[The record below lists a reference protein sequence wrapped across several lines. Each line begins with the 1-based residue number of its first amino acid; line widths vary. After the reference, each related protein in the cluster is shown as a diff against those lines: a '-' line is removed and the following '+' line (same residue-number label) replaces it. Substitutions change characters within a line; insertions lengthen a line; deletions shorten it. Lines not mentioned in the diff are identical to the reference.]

1 MNPATGTFTTMD
13 TYAGSI
19 FDPTSLHKYLYA
31 NANPV
36 TYSDPTGNF
45 ADAKSFIAGFNVST
59 ILEAGAAIAGACV
72 MAIGRNVISK
82 LRVGAAFSL
91 VSHTVANVLEDIHY
105 IELIQQGYVNLAA
118 LYMMDQVSGVIKA
131 VQDAVDKLNEQRQS
145 YYVYLLVDNEGTV
158 RYVGR
163 TKNLDQRL
171 KSHSSVGSRNKNLM
185 LGYYVSNLNYEQS
198 RALEQSWMVFYHTRN
213 WLSEEGNNLINGVS
227 PKNKRKTDYLGALD
241 DIIENV
247 IDDEL
252 LSIKE
257 ELTSWW

>member
-1 MNPATGTFTTMD
+1 MNPSTGTFTTMD
-13 TYAGSI
+13 TYQGSI
-19 FDPTSLHKYLYA
+19 FDPVSLHKYLYA

-118 LYMMDQVSGVIKA
+118 LYMIDQVSINGIKIL
-131 VQDAVDKLNEQRQS
+131 QDAFDKLNEC
-145 YYVYLLVDNEGTV
+145 
-158 RYVGR
+158 
-163 TKNLDQRL
+163 
-171 KSHSSVGSRNKNLM
+171 
-185 LGYYVSNLNYEQS
+185 
-198 RALEQSWMVFYHTRN
+198 
-213 WLSEEGNNLINGVS
+213 LSENSNVVLNKKSKTKTSTQTRKRSSSPPARRIRCRSKKEAYERAKRAGHGREPIHHANDPNGPHYHPDVPNS
-227 PKNKRKTDYLGALD
+227 QRSTPHQPCSHDHYFY
-241 DIIENV
+241 
-247 IDDEL
+247 
-252 LSIKE
+252 
-257 ELTSWW
+257 

>member
-1 MNPATGTFTTMD
+1 MNV
-13 TYAGSI
+13 
-19 FDPTSLHKYLYA
+19 DPS
-31 NANPV
+31 
-36 TYSDPTGNF
+36 GNF
-45 ADAKSFIAGFNVST
+45 ADAKSFNAGMAGLA
-59 ILEAGAAIAGACV
+59 ILAVAEAAANQSVI
-72 MAIGRNVISK
+72 AIGQNIINK
-82 LRVGAAFSL
+82 LRVGTAFSV
-91 VSHTVANVLEDIHY
+91 VSYTVANVLEDIHY
-105 IELIQQGYVNLAA
+105 IELIQQGYVNLAE
-118 LYMMDQVSGVIKA
+118 LYMMDQVSGVFKA
-131 VQDAVDKLNEQRQS
+131 VQDAVDKLNERRQS

-171 KSHSSVGSRNKNLM
+171 KSHSSVGSRNKNLT

-213 WLSEEGNNLINGVS
+213 WLSEEGNNLINGIS

-247 IDDEL
+247 VDDEL